1 MCRISPVSPT
11 NSISCSG
18 PQTQYKYIIDRLDVL
33 GITCIHVVEGATGRP
48 REVAPFEYGSLR
60 RRFSRTYIA
69 NNGCDLDLATPHLV
83 DGKADLIVFGRP
95 FVANPNLVER
105 LQSHPG

>member
-1 MCRISPVSPT
+1 MENRARLILEVTATWCRKSAARARVCRISPVSPT

-18 PQTQYKYIIDRLDVL
+18 PQTQYEYIIDRLDVL
-33 GITCIHVVEGATGRP
+33 GITCIHVVEGATSRP

-69 NNGCDLDLATPHLV
+69 VTST
-83 DGKADLIVFGRP
+83 
-95 FVANPNLVER
+95 
-105 LQSHPG
+105 LQRRIWPMARQI

>member
-18 PQTQYKYIIDRLDVL
+18 PQTQYEYIINRLDVL

-83 DGKADLIVFGRP
+83 DGKADLIAFGRP

>member
-1 MCRISPVSPT
+1 MLHIRSTVSFRFRSTLAYDFGLLLFRP
-11 NSISCSG
+11 
-18 PQTQYKYIIDRLDVL
+18 L
-33 GITCIHVVEGATGRP
+33 EGATGRP

-83 DGKADLIVFGRP
+83 DGKADLIAFGRP